1 MKRTIAAGTLVAAL
15 GLTGAAVLGPA
26 VASADPAGDGRISAL
41 REALQGLVSDGT
53 LNDTQADK
61 VAERLAEAAPPRGM
75 GGGMGMGGPGMRGH
89 GPGGRHGGLMLRAE
103 AVAEAAGVT
112 VEELHEA
119 RHDGTSLAEIA
130 AAEGISRETLIDRL
144 VTLAEKRIDAAV
156 TAERLTAE
164 QAAKRKAGLEERIS
178 DMVDRTGGPGHGPGE
193 GPGADD

>member
-1 MKRTIAAGTLVAAL
+1 MNRKIAAGTLVAAL

-26 VASADPAGDGRISAL
+26 VASADPAGNGRMSTL

-61 VAERLAEAAPPRGM
+61 VAERLAEVAPPRGR
-75 GGGMGMGGPGMRGH
+75 GGPGMRGH
-89 GPGGRHGGLMLRAE
+89 GPGRGGHGIGMLRAE
-103 AVAEAAGVT
+103 AIAEAAGVT

-119 RHDGTSLAEIA
+119 RHDGQSLAEIA

-144 VTLAEKRIDAAV
+144 VALAEDRIDAAV

-164 QAAKRKAGLEERIS
+164 QAAERKDGLQERIGT
-178 DMVDRTGGPGHGPGE
+178 MVDRTGGPGHRPGHA
-193 GPGADD
+193 PPSND